1 MQMSI
6 FLLFFQNQGGG
17 GGNFLVAILPWILIF
32 GVFYFLLIVPQRKRQ
47 RQLQE
52 TIASLKAGDRIVTN
66 GGIVGTITA
75 VREQT
80 FLIRSGEKS
89 ILEVSRAAVA
99 GLQAEEEEKK

>member
-1 MQMSI
+1 MSI

-32 GVFYFLLIVPQRKRQ
+32 GVVYFLLIVPQRKRQ

>member
-1 MQMSI
+1 MSI

>member
-1 MQMSI
+1 MPILFI
-6 FLLFFQNQGGG
+6 FQQG

-47 RQLQE
+47 RALQE
-52 TIASLKAGDRIVTN
+52 TIENLKTGDKVITN

-75 VREQT
+75 VRDTT

-89 ILEVSRAAVA
+89 ILEISRAAIS
-99 GLQAEEEEKK
+99 GLAAEDEEKK